1 MKISGGA
8 TLIFDTEL
16 VEVNGKA
23 SSGGGASDS
32 EL

>member
-16 VEVNGKA
+16 VEVNGKT